1 MFNLKNF
8 AIYTLLVS
16 ISSCTQFVQ
25 STDGDY
31 FQEYK
36 GKSANNLNI
45 IFSHNIN
52 GETHPCGCRNF
63 PLGGVPQAFGVIKS
77 ESAKA
82 PVLYIDSGD
91 TFFPSPVV
99 PSFLHDSV
107 LFTANKIAESLD
119 KAGLK
124 FMTPGDNDF
133 ALGENFLIELTKKH
147 QFKFLITNASS
158 KMKLLHKKEILIEHG
173 ELKLLFLGVIDPDL
187 VRAETK
193 NLLTDPSQAIVK
205 YITLAKKRFSND
217 KNFKI
222 ILLSHSGI
230 ETDRIHAKNVD
241 GIDWIIGAHSQSY
254 LRFSED
260 IKKTQLVQVLARNH
274 YLGKISL
281 PLNPKSKESYEILE
295 VKAESSDLIKK
306 NPMVNWL
313 SEYKSDLNKI
323 QEAEQAKITVTST
336 DNHLSTQV
344 SCKECH
350 SKQTQF
356 WQQTSH
362 SIAFKTL
369 HQANASNNSTCIGCH
384 SLGYKDAKGFLVPK
398 NIVISDNENFDIKK
412 YWSDFNS
419 KIIPNKE
426 SVRGMSKATVKKL
439 AKKWEKFDVEQKIT
453 HNFANVQC
461 LNCHVQDG
469 EHPFSEPVVKSLDS
483 YQNACVNCHTP
494 DQSPEWYS
502 KGPKGTK
509 ALASSLNKQYFSK
522 KLKLVSCPKIERN

>member
-1 MFNLKNF
+1 MFNLKNAMMF
-8 AIYTLLVS
+8 TLLLS
-16 ISSCTQFVQ
+16 LTSCTQFIQ
-25 STDGDY
+25 NTDSDF
-31 FQEYK
+31 FQEYR

-63 PLGGVPQAFGVIKS
+63 PLGGVPQAYGVIKS

-133 ALGENFLIELTKKH
+133 ALGESFLIDLTKKYP
-147 QFKFLITNASS
+147 FKFLITNASS
-158 KMKLLHKKEILIEHG
+158 KMKLKHEKEILIEHG
-173 ELKLLFLGVIDPDL
+173 KLKILFLGVIEPDL
-187 VRAETK
+187 MRAQTK
-193 NLLTDPSQAIVK
+193 DLLTDPRQAIAK
-205 YITLAKKRFSND
+205 HIAIAKKRYGD
-217 KNFKI
+217 DENFKI
-222 ILLSHSGI
+222 ILLSHSGL
-230 ETDRIHAKNVD
+230 ETDRRHAKQLKE
-241 GIDWIIGAHSQSY
+241 IDWIIGAHSQSY

-260 IKKTQLVQVLARNH
+260 VERTQLVQVLARNH

-281 PLNPKSKESYEILE
+281 PLNAKAKEKYEILE
-295 VKAESSDLIKK
+295 VKAESSDLIEK
-306 NPMVNWL
+306 NPMVSWL
-313 SEYKSDLNKI
+313 SDYKSNLNKI
-323 QEAEQAKITVTST
+323 QEAEQAKITVTSS
-336 DNHLSTQV
+336 DNHLPTQI

-350 SKQTQF
+350 TQQTKF
-356 WQQTSH
+356 WQETSH

-369 HQANASNNSTCIGCH
+369 HQAKASNDSTCVGCH
-384 SLGYKDAKGFLVPK
+384 SVGYKDAKGFLIPK
-398 NIVISDNENFDIKK
+398 NIVISEKKDFDIKK
-412 YWSDFNS
+412 YWKEFNS
-419 KIIPNKE
+419 KVIPNTESIRSMPKSRIKE
-426 SVRGMSKATVKKL
+426 LSQ
-439 AKKWEKFDVEQKIT
+439 KWEKFDSEQKVS

-469 EHPFSEPVVKSLDS
+469 EHPFSEPIVKALDS
-483 YQNACVNCHTP
+483 YKNACIKCHTP
-494 DQSPEWYS
+494 DQSPEWYAKGS
-502 KGPKGTK
+502 KETK